1 MEALRASSAQNAPCQ
16 FPGGR
21 RPLVNFQEEDAP
33 CQFPGG
39 SSPRPPEGPTGRTGL
54 VCRRISR
61 PLPPSL
67 QSSLSLKAEPPAFT
81 SHMGFSNVA
90 VAQASAK
97 P

>member
-1 MEALRASSAQNAPCQ
+1 MSIS
-16 FPGGR
+16 R
-21 RPLVNFQEEDAP
+21 RMRPLSISRRMPPLVNFQEEAAP
-33 CQFPGG
+33 GDCATGG
-39 SSPRPPEGPTGRTGL
+39 TGL